1 MRENLKI
8 KTEDVKEIVWELL
21 RNAYMS
27 VGNLAIIP
35 MQDFLCLGSEAR
47 INTPST
53 LGGNWEWRMGK
64 KDFTS
69 KLAKRMKKLAE
80 TYGRAAEE
88 IKA

>member
-1 MRENLKI
+1 M
-8 KTEDVKEIVWELL
+8 VWELL

-27 VGNLAIIP
+27 VGNLTVIP

-64 KDFTS
+64 KDFSS
-69 KLAKRMKKLAE
+69 KLAKRMLKLAK
-80 TYGRAAEE
+80 TYGRAAEITE
-88 IKA
+88 TKEQ